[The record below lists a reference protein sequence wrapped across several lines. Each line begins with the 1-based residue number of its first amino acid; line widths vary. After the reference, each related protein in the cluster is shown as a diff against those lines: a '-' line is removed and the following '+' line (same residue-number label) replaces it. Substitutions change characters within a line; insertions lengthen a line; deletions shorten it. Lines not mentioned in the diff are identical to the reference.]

1 MTEAKRIA
9 VDFCCF
15 RGGYYEEYERK
26 PNRSSLCGFHT
37 VLERDKNG
45 QCLAAPHTHISTL
58 KPDQLTHFSFRE
70 CYIRN
75 MKKILLSSEKSAIIS
90 KTPVIMIVTSHKR
103 GLSKLEHYRCGSDW
117 KNESAISRRGVLMK
131 RYSK

>member
-1 MTEAKRIA
+1 
-9 VDFCCF
+9 
-15 RGGYYEEYERK
+15 
-26 PNRSSLCGFHT
+26 
-37 VLERDKNG
+37 
-45 QCLAAPHTHISTL
+45 
-58 KPDQLTHFSFRE
+58 
-70 CYIRN
+70 

-103 GLSKLEHYRCGSDW
+103 GLSILEHYRCGSDW